1 MDVQLKRRASS
12 LAGGYRY
19 GASRRAV
26 PDRDG
31 GTEDDAARL
40 RSEFARQRQRLA
52 QADSG
57 YRALIVRRND
67 LIAECVQ
74 DRLPVTK
81 IAAALGV
88 STWVVRTA
96 VGDPGEGPPS
106 GVSRESRLEQLGQI
120 ACELAEASAARLAL
134 EEERQALVAGAHREG
149 ALDLFELASLTGLTP
164 EHVRRMVRGVRRP
177 E

>member
-1 MDVQLKRRASS
+1 MDVQLKRRAPSP
-12 LAGGYRY
+12 AGGYRY

-26 PDRDG
+26 PGRDG
-31 GTEDDAARL
+31 GSEDDAARL

-106 GVSRESRLEQLGQI
+106 GVSRESRLAQLQEI
-120 ACELAEASAARLAL
+120 ARELADATAGRLVLEA
-134 EEERQALVAGAHREG
+134 ERKALVTAAHREN
-149 ALDLFELASLTGLTP
+149 ALDVFELASLTGLTP
-164 EHVRRMVRGVRRP
+164 EHIRKMVRGRRKAS
-177 E
+177 